1 MLLVMFIIMN
11 SFYVL
16 CINPQTVI
24 LTLKDGRRE
33 EVAVA
38 LVLPWA
44 KTSFTEP
51 LPAEEVER
59 HIRGIYNRYG
69 MPSPFRWRF
78 GRSHPLR
85 LEVQL

>member
-1 MLLVMFIIMN
+1 MLTTPLTVGERRPALIKLVGYLRCRGI
-11 SFYVL
+11 
-16 CINPQTVI
+16 P
-24 LTLKDGRRE
+24 E